1 MSEVRPIQPEPPLSD
16 EEQANKEAFDAYGMR
31 LALWLMDRRVQPVA
45 TGSPVAGTWLL
56 VDDPGVLVFTESEF
70 TWLRDRNEPAGDYYR
85 GTYSYM
91 QGALT
96 HDGFVISRDG
106 ADLYSLFQRYTVE
119 SDGGDPRA
127 VHFYGVFMVQRRGDE
142 LHIRNQRTGGDLQ
155 ARRSAFRPGAAEG
168 L

>member
-1 MSEVRPIQPEPPLSD
+1 
-16 EEQANKEAFDAYGMR
+16 
-31 LALWLMDRRVQPVA
+31 
-45 TGSPVAGTWLL
+45 
-56 VDDPGVLVFTESEF
+56 
-70 TWLRDRNEPAGDYYR
+70 
-85 GTYSYM
+85 M